1 MSVDV
6 KDIYCDEVKVTG
18 SCIGGVHAT
27 LVNVE
32 DSELEVIIRNIAR
45 VNGPEFITD
54 CLDEFLKRGKYE

>member
-6 KDIYCDEVKVTG
+6 KDIYCDEVRTTG
-18 SCIGGVHAT
+18 SRIGGVHAT

-45 VNGPEFITD
+45 VNGPECITD